1 VLLVFSGDVMLD
13 LSDVFK
19 GFVSSAS
26 RILNVDVPTDIPNV
40 SFGDFGFDLSGRWFG
55 VRREGDIIFVSRGFG

>member
-40 SFGDFGFDLSGRWFG
+40 SFGDFGFDLSGR
-55 VRREGDIIFVSRGFG
+55 